1 MFEQIKETILQY
13 VDVDPEKITPEARF
27 VEDLCFNSY
36 DFISLLGELEEN
48 FGVSV
53 NEEKVTGLATVGD
66 VMEYV
71 EKLQQN

>member
-53 NEEKVTGLATVGD
+53 NEEEVTGLATVGD

>member
-53 NEEKVTGLATVGD
+53 NEEEVVGLATVGD